1 MRRRVKTQHGVPAEL
16 LDPQSWPSLA
26 EWRAALEEWQA
37 AGNVIPE
44 SVADQWWIELAA
56 STPDEPWDES
66 KI

>member
-1 MRRRVKTQHGVPAEL
+1 MKRRVKIPGSVPAEL
-16 LDPQSWPSLA
+16 LDPKSWPSLA
-26 EWRAALEEWQA
+26 EWRLALDEWQA

-44 SVADQWWIELAA
+44 EITDGWWIELAA